1 VELHLIGEFSI
12 LGVLNTAYT
21 ILKVAIGLGLVIFV
35 HELGH
40 FLVAKLCGV
49 KCEKFYLGFDIGG
62 WKLAKFQWGETEY
75 GIGILPLGGY
85 VKMLGQDD
93 NPARIAEER
102 ERARLKEQH
111 AAAVAHSGDLPHEP
125 TADERE
131 EQVVF
136 DPRSYMAKSVP
147 QRMAIIS
154 AGVIMNLIFA
164 VIFAAVAY
172 RFGVRYTPTVIGGT
186 TPGYPAWQAGIQPG
200 DKIVQIG
207 NQPVDGRLRF
217 REDLQT
223 NILLT
228 GANDSIQLG
237 IQRPDSAQVDT
248 VELHPTEIDK
258 ADKNLVVIGIV
269 QAGSTVLG
277 KEPVAKDSPAAKAT
291 PEFKEGDKICA
302 VRRREKDNR
311 QNNDYP
317 KQKIGDYFGLQE
329 IQYRFADRPL
339 EYYVQRPD
347 PQNPKAEPSEV
358 KIVVEPNRMRVLGLV
373 MAMGP
378 ITAIQNGSP
387 AEKAGFRKG
396 DKIVSIDG
404 NRDVDPLR
412 IGELLQRTD
421 RDAKIEVERGGATT
435 TISVTPRSPRNFI
448 IAAENGPVGCDEL
461 GVAYTVL
468 NTVQSV
474 EPGSPA
480 DGNIL
485 PGDEINSAKL
495 PSADDDEKEKLKK
508 MKLDEPIAFDE
519 KTHNWPFFHSLLQEL
534 VPAGHKVELSWTHSG
549 EKKQAVL
556 ETVEAKSWFNPDR
569 GLVVKTLSDIRQ
581 VDSWGD
587 AFRLGLRETKESV
600 WQVTTTLR
608 KLIHGDISL
617 SGFGG
622 PITIARVAGETA
634 SEGITRLLIFLT
646 LLSANLAVLN
656 FLPIP
661 VLDGGHMM
669 FLLYEGIR
677 GKPASERTMMA
688 LTYAGLIFI
697 LALMIFVLGMDIF
710 RLFS

>member
-1 VELHLIGEFSI
+1 VELHLISQFSI
-12 LGVLNTAYT
+12 LGLLDTAYT

-93 NPARIAEER
+93 NPARAAEER
-102 ERARLKEQH
+102 ERSKLHQPH
-111 AAAVAHSGDLPHEP
+111 AAAVKHPGDLPHEP

-131 EQVVF
+131 EHVAL
-136 DPRSYMAKSVP
+136 DPRSYTAKSVP

-172 RFGVRYTPTVIGGT
+172 RFGVRYVPTVIGST

-200 DKIVQIG
+200 DKVVQID
-207 NQPVDGRLRF
+207 NRTVDENLRY

-223 NILLT
+223 HILLT
-228 GANDSIQLG
+228 GSNDSIELG
-237 IQRPDSAQVDT
+237 IEQPGAAQIET
-248 VELHPTEIDK
+248 VELHPTE
-258 ADKNLVVIGIV
+258 ADKTDKNYVVIGILS
-269 QAGSTVLG
+269 AGSTTLG
-277 KEPVAKDSPAAKAT
+277 KEPVAKNGPAANAK
-291 PEFKEGDKICA
+291 PEFKAGDKIIA
-302 VRRREKDNR
+302 VRRREKNNR
-311 QNNDYP
+311 VNNDYV
-317 KQKIGDYFGLQE
+317 KQKIGDYFRLQE
-329 IQYRFADRPL
+329 VQYRFADRPL
-339 EYYVQRPD
+339 EYYVLRADADHP
-347 PQNPKAEPSEV
+347 NAEPSELQ
-358 KIVVEPNRMRVLGLV
+358 IVVEPNRMHVLGLV

-378 ITAIQNGSP
+378 ITAIQKGSP
-387 AEKAGFRKG
+387 AEHAGFRKG
-396 DKIVSIDG
+396 DRIVSIDG
-404 NRDVDPLR
+404 NRDLDPLR

-421 RDAKIEVERGGATT
+421 REAIIEVERDGGATS
-435 TISVTPRSPRNFI
+435 ISVAPRSPRNFI
-448 IAAENGPVGCDEL
+448 LAAENGPVGCDEL

-474 EPGSPA
+474 EQGSPA
-480 DGNIL
+480 DGKVA
-485 PGDEINSAKL
+485 PGDEITSAKL
-495 PSADDDEKEKLKK
+495 PPADDDEKEKFKK
-508 MKLDEPIAFDE
+508 IKLDEPIPFDA
-519 KTHNWPFFHSLLQEL
+519 KTHNWPYLHILLQEFA
-534 VPAGHKVELSWTHSG
+534 PGHKAELTWTHG
-549 EKKQAVL
+549 KEKKQAIF
-556 ETVEAKSWFNPDR
+556 ETAQSKSWFNPDR
-569 GLVVKTLSDIRQ
+569 GLVVKSLSEIRQ
-581 VDSWGD
+581 VDSWGE
-587 AFRLGLRETKESV
+587 ALALGFRETKESV
-600 WQVTTTLR
+600 WQVATTLK
-608 KLIHGDISL
+608 KLMHGDISL
-617 SGFGG
+617 FGFGG
-622 PITIARVAGETA
+622 GITIARVAYETA

-677 GKPASERTMMA
+677 GKPASERTMMT

-697 LALMIFVLGMDIF
+697 LALMIFVLGLDIF

>member
-1 VELHLIGEFSI
+1 MELHLIGEFSI
-12 LGVLNTAYT
+12 LGLLNTAYT

-93 NPARIAEER
+93 NPARAAEER
-102 ERARLKEQH
+102 ERSKLKEPH
-111 AAAVAHSGDLPHEP
+111 AAAVKHPGDLPHEP

-131 EQVVF
+131 EQVAL

-164 VIFAAVAY
+164 VIFAAIAY
-172 RFGVRYTPTVIGGT
+172 RFGVSYIPTVIGGT

-207 NQPVDGRLRF
+207 NHPVDENLRF

-223 NILLT
+223 HILLT
-228 GANDSIQLG
+228 GSNDTIQLG
-237 IQRPDSAQVDT
+237 IERPGAAQIQT
-248 VELHPTEIDK
+248 VELHPTEVDK

-269 QAGSTVLG
+269 PDGSTILG
-277 KEPVAKDSPAAKAT
+277 KEPAAKGSPAARAK
-291 PEFKEGDKICA
+291 PEFKEGDKIVA
-302 VRRREKDNR
+302 VRRRERDNR
-311 QNNDYP
+311 ANNDYP
-317 KQKIGDYFGLQE
+317 KQKIGDYLGLQE
-329 IQYRFADRPL
+329 VQRKFADRPL
-339 EYYVQRPD
+339 EYYVQRSD
-347 PQNPKAEPSEV
+347 AANPKAEPSELQ
-358 KIVVEPNRMRVLGLV
+358 IVVEPNRMHITGLV
-373 MAMGP
+373 MAIGP
-378 ITAIQNGSP
+378 IAEIQKGSP
-387 AEKAGFRKG
+387 AEQAGFRKG
-396 DKIVSIDG
+396 DRILAVDG
-404 NRDVDPLR
+404 KRDFDPLR
-412 IGELLQRTD
+412 IGELLNRTD
-421 RDAKIEVERGGATT
+421 RAVKIEVERGGATT
-435 TISVTPRSPRNFI
+435 EINVTPRSPLNFI
-448 IAAENGPVGCDEL
+448 LAAENGPAGCDEL
-461 GVAYTVL
+461 GIAYTVL

-480 DGNIL
+480 DGKIL
-485 PGDEINSAKL
+485 PGDEITSVKV
-495 PSADDDEKEKLKK
+495 PPADDDEKDKFKK
-508 MKLDEPIAFDE
+508 TLDEPIVLDA
-519 KTHNWPFFHSLLQEL
+519 KTHNWPYVHSLLQAL
-534 VPAGHKVELSWTHSG
+534 ASGHKVELGWTHGS
-549 EKKQAVL
+549 EKKQGVL
-556 ETVEAKSWFNPDR
+556 ESAEAKEWFNPDR

-581 VDSWGD
+581 VDSWGQ
-587 AFRLGLRETKESV
+587 ALSLGLRETKESV

-608 KLIHGDISL
+608 KLFRGDLSL

-697 LALMIFVLGMDIF
+697 LALMVFVLGMDIF